1 MEEEKLKPAKKKFR
15 RIKRVAVF
23 LAGFIVLLAVL
34 AQIGLWLAVSW
45 LNSEGGQGW
54 LQAQINTALKESGYS
69 VKLDRFRYSLISNVT
84 LDHLEVRDTQGPF
97 AKAENVTIH
106 VSLTTLAAKRL
117 SVGLDI
123 ADMDILRTPEQKQ
136 KPEKPQGA
144 PIMEP
149 LELPDIYF
157 TRIVLSDISI
167 EKLRLSKAVTGQE
180 LMLTPALSGDLLLK
194 SDKLISNLTLAIG
207 HPDESTLP
215 LPDKITLKGELK
227 TSAPYLALEKIEV
240 TAKGYHLKGQGT
252 ADLGANPK
260 VEISVDYAA
269 PDLSTF
275 APGHPGTLEGTANIS
290 GPIDKIAADIKA
302 KLNMVEA
309 AEKQIG
315 PAEIV
320 LMLGNVGAPEGT
332 VDIKSTYQDLPVT
345 LNTGFRLENGTLALS
360 GIKAS
365 APEVAANGDLKII
378 LDGAKVNGNLVAQI
392 KSFEPYAPLL
402 QTDIKGSAELKL
414 DLTAQEDKQSIIA
427 KVGLKDIIYET
438 IALSKL
444 DATAHLPDVTNPW
457 PDKGEVN
464 FSGLNAGE
472 ATIEKLTANI
482 VEKAESVYTLNT
494 TASGTAKQ
502 PFTLTAS
509 SDLSGLKTGEP
520 AAQNINALIETGGG
534 RMKLTGKADQ
544 SALDLI
550 LTSRDFP
557 LSGLSAELPAQL
569 SSLSMNID
577 AALKGALDNPEAKA
591 DIALSP
597 LKLGDENAPDITVN
611 IAATYKDKKAIANLN
626 GRGEGIKTL
635 AGNITLPLTLAV
647 QPYQLDLSNATP
659 LTGKFEANLNGNK
672 MAALVL
678 PPGQSFEGLIRAS
691 GTLAGSFGQPEITGT
706 VSVDDGK
713 FIDKQSGV
721 AMNDIV
727 VRADLTLD
735 SITLTKLTATDGA
748 EGDLKINGSY
758 AFGQPDAAADFKV
771 RAKAL
776 HLLKSHTADGKFDAD
791 LSINGAGKKYKL
803 SGVIKP
809 EFINVNIPQNFGT
822 TIPQVNIVEADK
834 VDEHDSSLEI
844 ALDILFDMPKRLFVR
859 GWGLDTEFGGSL
871 DIRGTAEEPL
881 IEGTMKS
888 LRGTYKEFGKKFDL
902 AKANL
907 RFSGAIPPSP
917 FLDILA
923 ETDAEDIKAQVNLSG
938 PVTKPSI
945 KMSSEPALPEDEV
958 LAKVLFGKDLTDIS
972 PYQAIQLT
980 QTLQRFSGGGGGNGF
995 DPMGAVLGATGLDEL
1010 NVEMSEE
1017 GAATVGAGKYL
1028 TDKVYLE
1035 VQGGGEEGSGGAR
1048 IEIEVTP
1055 NISVESEV
1063 GQDAQGG
1070 AGVFWKKDY

>member
-1 MEEEKLKPAKKKFR
+1 MEEEKPKPAKKKFR
-15 RIKRVAVF
+15 RTKRVLVF
-23 LAGFIVLLAVL
+23 LVGFIVLLAIL
-34 AQIGLWLAVSW
+34 AQIGLWLAVGW

-54 LQAQINTALKESGYS
+54 LQAQINAALKESGYS
-69 VKLDRFRYSLISNVT
+69 VKLDRFRYSLISNIT
-84 LDHLEVRDTQGPF
+84 LDHLEISDAQGPF
-97 AKAENVTIH
+97 AKAENITIH

-117 SVGLDI
+117 SIGLDI
-123 ADMDILRTPEQKQ
+123 ASLDLLRTPEQKQ
-136 KPEKPQGA
+136 KSEQPPGA
-144 PIMEP
+144 PLMEP
-149 LELPDIYF
+149 LNVPDIYF
-157 TRIVLSDISI
+157 TRIVLADLSI
-167 EKLRLSKAVTGQE
+167 EKLHLSEEVAGQD
-180 LMLTPALSGDLLLK
+180 LILSPALSGDVLLK
-194 SDKLISNLTLAIG
+194 PDKLISNLTLAIDQ
-207 HPDESTLP
+207 PDEATLP
-215 LPDKITLKGELK
+215 LPDKITLKGDLMA
-227 TSAPYLALEKIEV
+227 SAPALSLEKIEV

-252 ADLGANPK
+252 ADLGGAPK
-260 VEISVDYAA
+260 IEISADYAV
-269 PDLSTF
+269 PDLSLF
-275 APGHPGTLEGTANIS
+275 ALGHPGTLEGTANLS
-290 GPIDKIAADIKA
+290 GPIEKIAADIKA
-302 KLNMVEA
+302 KLNMEEA

-315 PAEIV
+315 PAEIA
-320 LMLGNVGAPEGT
+320 LMLGNVSAPEGT

-345 LNTGFRLENGTLALS
+345 LNTGFLLKEGTLALS
-360 GIKAS
+360 DIKAS
-365 APEVAANGDLKII
+365 APEATANGDLNII
-378 LDGAKVNGNLVAQI
+378 LNGAKATGNLTAQV
-392 KSFEPYAPLL
+392 KSFEPYAPLV

-414 DLTAQEDKQSIIA
+414 DLAVQDEKQSITAKIA
-427 KVGLKDIIYET
+427 LKDIIYQT
-438 IALSKL
+438 LSLSKL
-444 DATAHLPDVTNPW
+444 NATAHLPDVTNPW
-457 PDKGEVN
+457 PDNGEVN
-464 FSGLNAGE
+464 LSGLNAGE
-472 ATIEKLTANI
+472 AMIEKLTVRIVQKTESEYALNATAN
-482 VEKAESVYTLNT
+482 
-494 TASGTAKQ
+494 GTAKQ

-509 SDLSGLKTGEP
+509 SDLSGLKTGAP

-534 RMKLTGKADQ
+534 KMKLTGKADQ
-544 SALDLI
+544 TALDLT
-550 LTSRDFP
+550 LTSKDFP
-557 LSGLSAELPAQL
+557 LSGLPADLPAQL
-569 SSLSMNID
+569 SGLSMNID

-597 LKLGDENAPDITVN
+597 LKLGDENAPDVTLD
-611 IAATYKDKKAIANLN
+611 IAASYKDKNAAATLSGK
-626 GRGEGIKTL
+626 GEGIKTL
-635 AGNITLPLTLAV
+635 TGNVSLPLTFAV
-647 QPYQLDLSNATP
+647 QPYQLDLTDATP
-659 LTGKFEANLNGNK
+659 LSGKFEANLSGDK

-691 GTLAGSFGQPEITGT
+691 GTIAGSMGQPAITGT

-721 AMNDIV
+721 AMNDII
-727 VRADLTLD
+727 VRADLTRD
-735 SITLTKLTATDGA
+735 SLTLSKLTATDGE
-748 EGDLKINGSY
+748 EGDLKVNGSY

-771 RAKAL
+771 RAKSL

-791 LSINGAGKKYKL
+791 LSMSGAGKKYKL

-822 TIPQVNIVEADK
+822 AIPQVNIVEADK
-834 VDEHDSSLEI
+834 VDEHDSPLEI

-888 LRGTYKEFGKKFDL
+888 IRGTYKEFGKKFDL

-907 RFSGAIPPSP
+907 RFSGTIPPSP

-923 ETDAEDIKAQVNLSG
+923 ETDAEDIKAQVNLTG
-938 PVTKPSI
+938 PVTKPGI

-958 LAKVLFGKDLTDIS
+958 LAKVLFGKDMKDIS
-972 PYQAIQLT
+972 PYQAIQLA
-980 QTLQRFSGGGGGNGF
+980 QTLRRFAGGGGGGGF
-995 DPMGAVLGATGLDEL
+995 DPMGSVMGATGLDEL

-1017 GAATVGAGKYL
+1017 GGATVGAGKYL